1 MKKVTPSKRIGKAM
15 EELLEQG
22 TEGYVLREF
31 LRLGKELLIQQL
43 LEGEVEDFLG
53 RGYYQRRKDGEFRGY
68 RNGYEPRR
76 LKDVDGELELMIPQ
90 IRQAPEPFNS
100 RIASFFK
107 GHTDLLDGLVM
118 EMYARGLSTRDIED
132 TLVMLTGEQVLSK
145 SSISRVTDALW
156 EEYQAFSERDLSHL
170 KVEYLFLDAIYE
182 SLRRY
187 GDLKEAILC
196 AWGITQGG
204 KKVLI
209 SLGLGNKESYESWL
223 EFLRDMV
230 DRGMG
235 IPVAITSDGAPG
247 LIKAIEAV
255 FPKSVRI
262 RCWFHRMKNLQGK
275 VPQEVWLDIK
285 AELVGIRDA
294 ANYKQGLRLAKDF
307 IDKYEKEYPS
317 LVKAFKKDLEALLS
331 HLKFPVAHRKSIRT
345 TNLIERSF
353 EEERRRSKVIPRFLT
368 EKGALK
374 LVYAVLIRASAR
386 WRRIKMGERERHQLR
401 LIRESLGIAEKKEEE
416 VLV

>member
-1 MKKVTPSKRIGKAM
+1 MKKVAPSKKIGKAM
-15 EELLEQG
+15 EELLDQG
-22 TEGYVLREF
+22 TSGYVLREF
-31 LRLGKELLIQQL
+31 LRLGKQLIIQQL

-53 RGYYQRRKDGEFRGY
+53 RGYYQRRKNIEFRGY

-76 LKDVDGELELMIPQ
+76 LKDVEGELELMIPQ

-100 RIASFFK
+100 KVAGFFK
-107 GHTDLLDGLVM
+107 GHTEILDKLAM

-132 TLVMLTGEQVLSK
+132 TLVILTGEQVLSK
-145 SSISRVTDALW
+145 SSVSRVTDALW
-156 EEYQAFSERDLSHL
+156 KEYQAFSERDLSHL

-196 AWGITQGG
+196 AWGVTQEG

-223 EFLRDMV
+223 DFLRDMV

-235 IPVAITSDGAPG
+235 TPVAITSDGAPG
-247 LIKAIEAV
+247 LIRAIETV

-262 RCWFHRMKNLQGK
+262 RCWFHRMGNLQGK
-275 VPQEVWLDIK
+275 VPQEVWPDIK
-285 AELVGIRDA
+285 AELVAIRDA
-294 ANYKQGLRLAKDF
+294 SSYKQGARLAREF
-307 IDKYEKEYPS
+307 IEKYEKEYPS

-331 HLKFPVAHRKSIRT
+331 HLKFPVAHRKTIRT

-368 EKGALK
+368 EQGALK
-374 LVYAVLIRASAR
+374 LVYAVLIRASTR

-401 LIRESLGIAEKKEEE
+401 LIRERLKMAEKEEE